1 MEIIYF
7 QTQEWDRHSLNVHL
21 DVDLYK
27 VDTDPLFSRNMIL
40 TDRKIEENTTT
51 VKKKIKFAFEERF
64 CVH

>member
-7 QTQEWDRHSLNVHL
+7 QTQEWDRHSLNIHL

-27 VDTDPLFSRNMIL
+27 VDTDPFFSRNMIL

-51 VKKKIKFAFEERF
+51 MKNKN
-64 CVH
+64 